1 MKLRALLETSK
12 YTKFMKYLWGIK
24 KSKGLAIMTPEN
36 PNSKALTPKENK
48 DLMAKGKKLLRDNGY
63 AFFTQMGLYGQR
75 ENSLIVLD
83 ISETDAKKIGKD
95 WVQDSIIV
103 ITQGNLEKRTKPLFD
118 MVRINEKSDWLDV
131 PNILVESIM
140 DLTDTAEMY
149 SQIGNKKYEIP
160 FFGDTA
166 LKVDSGNIK
175 KPNIANQKTA

>member
-1 MKLRALLETSK
+1 MKLRAILETSK

-36 PNSKALTPKENK
+36 PNSKELTPKENK

-83 ISETDAKKIGKD
+83 ISETDAIKIGKD

-103 ITQGNLEKRTKPLFD
+103 ITQGNLEKRSKPLFD
-118 MVRINEKSDWLDV
+118 MVRINEKSEWLDV

-140 DLTDTAEMY
+140 ELSGTAEMY

-160 FFGDTA
+160 FFGDDA
-166 LKVDSGNIK
+166 VQVDTSIEQASIK
-175 KPNIANQKTA
+175 KQKEA